1 MLTSPPTGPEA
12 IVLRFA
18 DFYSISGCRDL
29 FFHTQESQLALPKIA
44 DYLLKLDMKFLGFA
58 NLSPTTM
65 KSFNN
70 LFPGTDTN
78 QDLLHWHIFEQE
90 NPHTFIAMY
99 QFWCQAID

>member
-1 MLTSPPTGPEA
+1 MINKCQKL
-12 IVLRFA
+12 LRENGTIWISGTFHII
-18 DFYSISGCRDL
+18 YSIA
-29 FFHTQESQLALPKIA
+29 FAAQ
-44 DYLLKLDMKFLGFA
+44 KLDMKFLGFA